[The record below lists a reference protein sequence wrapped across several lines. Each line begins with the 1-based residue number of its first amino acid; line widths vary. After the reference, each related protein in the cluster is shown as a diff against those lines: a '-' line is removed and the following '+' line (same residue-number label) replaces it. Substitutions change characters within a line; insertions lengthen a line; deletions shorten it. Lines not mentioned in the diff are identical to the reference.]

1 MISKSLIEK
10 IRLNNRRQK
19 TQEFSSLVKQII
31 NISSFSLL
39 PLEVSDKKIKS
50 LFNKDIKTYSIARGK
65 MEDFSSINSFL
76 DSSCFRPDYLY
87 LQAPGDFYYTIG
99 LVEITG
105 YSGIREEN
113 LIKYEPLISLC
124 DKSGDNQLSLDVFED
139 NSHYFYDITII
150 GEKWKINE

>member
-65 MEDFSSINSFL
+65 ME
-76 DSSCFRPDYLY
+76 
-87 LQAPGDFYYTIG
+87 
-99 LVEITG
+99 
-105 YSGIREEN
+105 
-113 LIKYEPLISLC
+113 
-124 DKSGDNQLSLDVFED
+124 
-139 NSHYFYDITII
+139 
-150 GEKWKINE
+150 

>member
-1 MISKSLIEK
+1 M
-10 IRLNNRRQK
+10 
-19 TQEFSSLVKQII
+19 
-31 NISSFSLL
+31 
-39 PLEVSDKKIKS
+39 
-50 LFNKDIKTYSIARGK
+50 
-65 MEDFSSINSFL
+65 
-76 DSSCFRPDYLY
+76 
-87 LQAPGDFYYTIG
+87 QAPGDFYYTIG